1 MHVKLP
7 AWVIPVQWEK
17 WNYTFKECQRRFN
30 FDRNRNKPLLLAV
43 VWDFEVLKFCTI
55 NGIGQVTRK
64 PLSGENIQGTFFV
77 LIKTRWDCFCNLQ
90 KVLSDS
96 LSFFSRWGFRGLWEV
111 FLFGGVSFWQNL
123 MKLLSLIKSLCIY
136 KDYLLFQGI
145 VDASNAE
152 ERTLRNWNLLTWACR
167 HDWQAVR
174 LPSIIK
180 NIIF

>member
-43 VWDFEVLKFCTI
+43 VWDFEVLKVDLNTI

-96 LSFFSRWGFRGLWEV
+96 LSFFSRWGFRGPWEV

-123 MKLLSLIKSLCIY
+123 MKLLSLIKRDCS
-136 KDYLLFQGI
+136 
-145 VDASNAE
+145 
-152 ERTLRNWNLLTWACR
+152 
-167 HDWQAVR
+167 
-174 LPSIIK
+174 
-180 NIIF
+180 